1 MCFDGALRVVVFLAC
16 SPCTA
21 SASSSCFRG
30 PWPMWSRSFLWFMSR
45 SAIKLICILRVTY
58 LVCYA
63 SWRDLSET
71 KKA

>member
-1 MCFDGALRVVVFLAC
+1 MCFDGALRLVLFWALDLVQKALVALLFVVSWPVWSWSF
-16 SPCTA
+16 
-21 SASSSCFRG
+21 SCARFNSVLK
-30 PWPMWSRSFLWFMSR
+30 P
-45 SAIKLICILRVTY
+45 ICILRVTY